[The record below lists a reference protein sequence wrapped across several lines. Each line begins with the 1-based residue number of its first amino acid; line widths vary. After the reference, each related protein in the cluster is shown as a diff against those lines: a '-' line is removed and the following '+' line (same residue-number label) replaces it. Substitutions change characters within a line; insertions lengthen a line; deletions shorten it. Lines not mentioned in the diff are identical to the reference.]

1 MSISS
6 YELAVSLGSVTT
18 IRRAPRVGRGGEIPR
33 DEHRIALRRSGQAV
47 GTVDG
52 VPRTRTAPFTREAWL
67 AMGANAAQRL
77 NRAMAFIFM
86 SDIVRYDVVAP
97 RR

>member
-33 DEHRIALRRSGQAV
+33 DEHRIDLRRSGQAV
-47 GTVDG
+47 GGTTVDG
-52 VPRTRTAPFTREAWL
+52 VPRAAPCTREAWL
-67 AMGANAAQRL
+67 ATGANAAQRL